1 MPSPQTTTAADK
13 TAQQIAQT
21 RILIGLIAPSVMTGM
36 AHHMFGVALPDIR
49 STFAINADTAAWVV
63 MAYTL
68 PFIALMPLY
77 GRLGDGLGKRRLL
90 LLGTAIF
97 LVGTGLVM
105 SASTL
110 PLLLIGRA
118 IQGIGTAGF
127 VPLSIAIISERFAVN
142 ERGRVMGAWNS
153 TIPLTGLSVPYLA
166 GLLVDR
172 WGWWAIFPPLL
183 VAGVVAFGIIW
194 RNVPARSSTARSGA
208 GRSDA
213 FPYDFVRRFDWTGVL
228 LLAGGLVTLLFFTS
242 SRPITGVP
250 ALQDMRLL
258 AICAACF
265 AALVYWEL
273 RRPQP
278 YVNLRLFANGSF
290 TVTSVV
296 AGLRMF
302 LMSGINFLLP
312 LYLTD
317 IHGASASTVG
327 AVLAVQAG
335 TLFLVS
341 RAGGQVAD
349 RWGSRIPSMV
359 SMLGLVGVMAML
371 ALLPASAPLWTIFV
385 AVAFHGLIIGL
396 SLAPLHRS
404 AMQGIDESETG
415 MAAGLYSMI
424 RFAGQVFGT
433 ALAGV
438 LLQRGLDALLSP
450 LAAYQSVFWLH
461 VGVAVVATVAGLGIR
476 ERVI

>member
-1 MPSPQTTTAADK
+1 MSHSTKPESTARK

-49 STFAINADTAAWVV
+49 SSFAVSADTAAWVV

-97 LVGTGLVM
+97 LAGTGLVM

-110 PLLLIGRA
+110 PLLIIGRA
-118 IQGIGTAGF
+118 VQGAGTAGF

-153 TIPLTGLSVPYLA
+153 AVPLTGLSVPYVA

-183 VAGVVAFGIIW
+183 VAGVVAFGMIW
-194 RNVPARSSTARSGA
+194 RNVPARSG
-208 GRSDA
+208 G
-213 FPYDFVRRFDWTGVL
+213 FQYDFVRRFDWTGVL
-228 LLAGGLVTLLFFTS
+228 LLSSGLVTLLFYTS

-258 AICAACF
+258 AICAAFF
-265 AALVYWEL
+265 AALVYWEM

-278 YVNLRLFANGSF
+278 YVNLRLFANPSF
-290 TVTSVV
+290 TLTSVV

-302 LMSGINFLLP
+302 LMSGISFLMP

-317 IHGASASTVG
+317 IHTASASTVG

-349 RWGSRIPSMV
+349 RWGSRLPTAV
-359 SMLGLVGVMAML
+359 SMLGLVGVMVGL
-371 ALLPASAPLWTIFV
+371 ALLPVSAPLWILFV
-385 AVAFHGLIIGL
+385 AVALHGLIIGL

-404 AMQGIDESETG
+404 AMQGIDEAETG

-424 RFAGQVFGT
+424 RFAGQILGT

-438 LLQRGLDALLSP
+438 LLQRGLDALLPP

-461 VGVAVVATVAGLGIR
+461 VAVALVATVAGLGIR
-476 ERVI
+476 ERQAV